1 MSKVYIV
8 NIAGSDPVVATDEG
22 AIYRGLDDLHDGDL
36 IDSYAINNGFRIK
49 YETNTGQELD
59 VVAYETEYYR

>member
-8 NIAGSDPVVATDEG
+8 YIAGSDPFVATDEG
-22 AIYRGLDDLHDGDL
+22 AIYRGLDDLHDGQTLDAYPIL
-36 IDSYAINNGFRIK
+36 NGFRIK

-59 VVAYETEYYR
+59 VVAYETEYYK

>member
-8 NIAGSDPVVATDEG
+8 NIAGSDPVVAEDEG
-22 AIYRGLDDLHDGDL
+22 AIYRGLDDLHDGQTLDAYPIL
-36 IDSYAINNGFRIK
+36 NGFRIK